1 MRQISGDC
9 MKIVFVAFLFV
20 ALTSCVAQTIPEATP
35 QAENLKI
42 VETSDNC
49 QIIDVVIGSAELG
62 NEIGQDSKLAL
73 IEAKNKATKLGADSI
88 RIIGSDDVS
97 TRAALNS
104 RGSAV
109 MVEALDCN

>member
-1 MRQISGDC
+1 
-9 MKIVFVAFLFV
+9 MKVIFVAFLCVF
-20 ALTSCVAQTIPEATP
+20 LTSCVAQSIPEATP

-49 QIIDVVIGSAELG
+49 EIIDIVIGSAELG

-73 IEAKNKATKLGADSI
+73 IEAKNKAAKLGADSI

-109 MVEALDCN
+109 ILEALHCN